1 MKWMVILLEKLKMS
15 KIGFFLL
22 LMMLAC
28 YLSALYFFLAENRTF
43 LLIAFILHGCLT
55 IAFFF
60 INQADFTKILLD
72 SKQYTAQTEMEKQL
86 LEQHE
91 RTIAQLKKENEALT
105 DEKSALESQN
115 TELQTEN
122 NNLVR
127 SLSEASLREKSDI
140 CIAAD
145 SILPQHESISELNL
159 IAVAQKVVDELSP
172 ASLAAGIK
180 LSISSAGDTLLFK
193 ADEKYIRILFQNIID
208 NSIKYMKQN
217 GSLVITL
224 SNVGGNIFI
233 ALKDNG
239 EGLNS
244 TETEQIFALNYQ
256 GSNHTTG
263 SGLGLY
269 QVKAIVEHYGG
280 TVYAKSENGM
290 GIYIEL
296 PCSAN

>member
-1 MKWMVILLEKLKMS
+1 MS
-15 KIGFFLL
+15 KIGFCLL
-22 LMMLAC
+22 FMMFTC
-28 YLSALYFFLAENRTF
+28 YLSALYFFLADNRTF

-60 INQADFTKILLD
+60 INQAEFTKILLD

-91 RTIAQLKKENEALT
+91 HTIAQLKKENEALA
-105 DEKSALESQN
+105 DEKSALESQ
-115 TELQTEN
+115 TKELQTEN

-180 LSISSAGDTLLFK
+180 LSISSAGDTLLFR

-239 EGLNS
+239 EGLNNA
-244 TETEQIFALNYQ
+244 ETEQIFALNFQ

-263 SGLGLY
+263 SGLGL
-269 QVKAIVEHYGG
+269 
-280 TVYAKSENGM
+280 
-290 GIYIEL
+290 
-296 PCSAN
+296 

>member
-1 MKWMVILLEKLKMS
+1 MVILLEKLKMS
-15 KIGFFLL
+15 KLGFSLL

-60 INQADFTKILLD
+60 INQAEFTRILLD
-72 SKQYTAQTEMEKQL
+72 SRQYTAQTEMEKQL

-115 TELQTEN
+115 TELQAEN

-140 CIAAD
+140 CISND
-145 SILPQHESISELNL
+145 SILPKHESISELN
-159 IAVAQKVVDELSP
+159 IIDVAQKVVDELSP

-180 LSISSAGDTLLFK
+180 LSISSASDTLLFR
-193 ADEKYIRILFQNIID
+193 ADEK
-208 NSIKYMKQN
+208 
-217 GSLVITL
+217 
-224 SNVGGNIFI
+224 
-233 ALKDNG
+233 
-239 EGLNS
+239 
-244 TETEQIFALNYQ
+244 
-256 GSNHTTG
+256 
-263 SGLGLY
+263 
-269 QVKAIVEHYGG
+269 
-280 TVYAKSENGM
+280 
-290 GIYIEL
+290 
-296 PCSAN
+296 